1 MLIIKSMDS
10 LKIPAFQRKALKTL
24 SFASF
29 FFSFIL
35 IKSGCEGALSEEE
48 LEGAR
53 ARGISTLL
61 DISLVFSSTVSSNI
75 YLNFSSIRDMY

>member
-1 MLIIKSMDS
+1 M
-10 LKIPAFQRKALKTL
+10 
-24 SFASF
+24 
-29 FFSFIL
+29 
-35 IKSGCEGALSEEE
+35 SEEE